1 MPFDFSQTPDRS
13 QTNSLKWTRY
23 PKNVLPLWVADMDF
37 PAPPAINEALAR
49 AVAHGVHGYEF
60 PSKHLRKIT
69 AARMEKLYGW
79 QVKPEWVIATPGI
92 IAGFNAAAWAVCE
105 PGQGILTQPPVYPPF
120 LSLHKNIGLTHQ
132 DAPLLALTP
141 SPSPSG
147 RGVTDHL
154 IRYEIDF
161 EQFEAAFDKNA
172 PTRMFLLC
180 NPHNP
185 TGRAFNRQEL
195 LKMAEICLAH
205 DTVIVSDEIHSEL
218 TLPPNRHIPIASL
231 SPEIEARSITLIA
244 PSKTFNV
251 PGLFTGFAI
260 IPNAELRRKFR
271 HETERLC
278 MHVNSLGLVAAEA
291 AFSGACD
298 EWLDELRVTLVAN
311 RDFVT
316 NFVRDNLPGARVTQP
331 EATYLSWL
339 DFRALNLSPDPYQF
353 LLKKA
358 KVALTNGKDF
368 GEGGQG
374 FARLN
379 FGCPRTVLADALG
392 EIATIWPFQG

>member
-1 MPFDFSQTPDRS
+1 MPFDFSQAPDRS

-23 PKNVLPLWVADMDF
+23 APGVLPLWVADMDF
-37 PAPPAINEALAR
+37 PAPPAINEALAQV
-49 AVAHGVHGYEF
+49 VAHGVHGYEF
-60 PSKHLRKIT
+60 PSKRLRET
-69 AARMEKLYGW
+69 VAARMDKLYGW
-79 QVKPEWVIATPGI
+79 QVRPKWVIATPGI

-105 PGQGILTQPPVYPPF
+105 SGQGILTQPPVYPPF

-132 DAPLLALTP
+132 DALLHEVHE
-141 SPSPSG
+141 G
-147 RGVTDHL
+147 EHL

-161 EQFEAAFDKNA
+161 EKFEAAFDTQI
-172 PTRMFLLC
+172 PTGMFLLC

-185 TGRAFNRQEL
+185 TGRVFSRFEL

-205 DTVIVSDEIHSEL
+205 EAVIVSDEIHSEL
-218 TLPPNRHIPIASL
+218 TLPPNRHIPIAAL
-231 SPEIEARSITLIA
+231 DPEIAARAITLIA

-251 PGLFTGFAI
+251 PGLFTAFAI

-271 HETERLC
+271 RETERLC
-278 MHVNSLGLVAAEA
+278 MHVSSLGLVAAEA
-291 AFSGACD
+291 AFSGECD
-298 EWLDELRVTLVAN
+298 EWLDELRIHLSAN

-316 NFVRDNLPGARVTQP
+316 NFVRDNLPGVRVTHP

-353 LLKKA
+353 LLKEA
-358 KVALTNGKDF
+358 KVALTDGKDF

-379 FGCPRTVLADALG
+379 FGCPRKVLEQALQRIKAALQSKPG
-392 EIATIWPFQG
+392 LNAYS

>member
-1 MPFDFSQTPDRS
+1 MPFDFSQSPDRS
-13 QTNSLKWTRY
+13 QTNSLKWTLY

-37 PAPPAINEALAR
+37 PAPPAINEALSQ

-60 PSKHLRKIT
+60 PSKRLRKTVTTRID
-69 AARMEKLYGW
+69 KLYGW
-79 QVKPEWVIATPGI
+79 QVNPEWVIATPGI

-105 PGQGILTQPPVYPPF
+105 PDQGILTQTPAYPPF
-120 LSLHKNIGLTHQ
+120 LSVHKNIGLIHR
-132 DAPLLALTP
+132 DAPL
-141 SPSPSG
+141 SEIHEG
-147 RGVTDHL
+147 EHL

-161 EQFEAAFDKNA
+161 DQFEAAFNGDTL
-172 PTRMFLLC
+172 TRMFLLC

-185 TGRAFNRQEL
+185 TGRAFSREEL
-195 LKMAEICLAH
+195 LKMAETCLAH
-205 DTVIVSDEIHSEL
+205 DTIIVSDEIHSEL
-218 TLPPNRHIPIASL
+218 TLPPNRHIPIATL
-231 SPEIEARSITLIA
+231 DPEIAARTITLLA

-260 IPNAELRRKFR
+260 IPDAELRRKFR

-278 MHVNSLGLVAAEA
+278 MHVSSLGLVAAEA

-298 EWLDELRVTLVAN
+298 QWLDELRRYLAAN

-316 NFVRDNLPGARVTQP
+316 NFVRDNLPGVRVTHP

-339 DFRALNLSPDPYQF
+339 DCRALNLSPDPYQF

-379 FGCPRTVLADALG
+379 FGCPRPVLEQALQK
-392 EIATIWPFQG
+392 IKAALPI